1 MLYEIFSLNNSQPSA
16 RMYKLNLYVQ
26 VEPILQP
33 VDGEIFERRTSN
45 SANWGECK
53 TRYSGKRLFQSSSTR
68 FFFDIKMLNPN
79 SASYLDIATK
89 KVYENA
95 ERAKRALYNDRIL
108 HVERGTFAPL
118 IFSVTGGTGQEART
132 FLRLLCEKISYKN
145 RQDYSCVSN
154 FIKCK
159 LSFLIRK
166 LVLLCVRGTRV
177 SKKGDNEL
185 LENDFEFG
193 CFESK
198 LRVF

>member
-1 MLYEIFSLNNSQPSA
+1 
-16 RMYKLNLYVQ
+16 MYKLNLYYNLWT
-26 VEPILQP
+26 ERFSK
-33 VDGEIFERRTSN
+33 DERRTVLT
-45 SANWGECK
+45 GENA
-53 TRYSGKRLFQSSSTR
+53 RPDIRARGFFRAVQHA
-68 FFFDIKMLNPN
+68 FFDIKMLNPN